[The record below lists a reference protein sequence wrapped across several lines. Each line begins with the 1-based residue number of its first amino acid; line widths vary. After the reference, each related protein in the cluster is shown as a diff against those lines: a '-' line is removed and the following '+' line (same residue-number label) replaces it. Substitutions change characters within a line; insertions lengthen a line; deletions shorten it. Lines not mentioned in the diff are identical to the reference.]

1 MDCRSPDHSVCAIGV
16 AAGVRGGLDQEARS
30 TAVGLAAILSIGLVG
45 YVKGH
50 LKNLPVELCGA
61 AEFHELLP
69 LSLIPLALAPGGKLQ
84 FRPDGNCAFAM
95 ATQPKHAMVGFV
107 IRLDALALILFRFGS
122 WNKPNMAAVRHDEG
136 KKLERLIPTQH
147 APT

>member
-1 MDCRSPDHSVCAIGV
+1 MARRSFTSCCLAFSNVTLV
-16 AAGVRGGLDQEARS
+16 AV
-30 TAVGLAAILSIGLVG
+30 
-45 YVKGH
+45 
-50 LKNLPVELCGA
+50 
-61 AEFHELLP
+61 
-69 LSLIPLALAPGGKLQ
+69 PLALAPGGKLQ

-147 APT
+147 AQT